1 MANIVLPGEFLGTE
15 EEFAAG
21 TGTRVEEGKI
31 YAAVFGTME
40 VSRDKVVSV
49 RARVQAPKPI
59 NAGSVVYGRVEEI
72 FEPVAL
78 IQLQAVEW
86 KEGRQI
92 PPEGYSVLHAS
103 RVKQGYVENIHDE
116 VRIGDIVKCSVEGTR
131 KDGEIGLSMKAPG
144 LGVVKAYCSRCRGAL
159 ALIQGGLLKCG
170 RCGSEERR
178 RLSTEYS
185 FVKQG

>member
-21 TGTRVEEGKI
+21 SGTRVEDGKI

-59 NAGSVVYGRVEEI
+59 DAGSIVYGRVEAI

-78 IQLQAVEW
+78 IQLQAVEGG
-86 KEGRQI
+86 EARQV

-103 RVKQGYVENIHDE
+103 RVKQGYVDNVHDE
-116 VRIGDIVKCSVEGTR
+116 VRIGDILKCSVEGIR
-131 KDGEIGLSMKAPG
+131 KDGEIGLSTKAPG
-144 LGVVKAYCSRCRGAL
+144 LGVVKAYCSHCRGPL
-159 ALIQGGLLKCG
+159 ALITGGTRKCG

-178 RLSTEYS
+178 KLSTEYS
-185 FVKQG
+185 FVTQG